1 MYLAAKLPV
10 GRLPSLIELPNLL
23 VFILFDQR
31 EHVTV
36 LFLRWRSEEELP
48 GIGKEKALI
57 LGHL

>member
-10 GRLPSLIELPNLL
+10 SRLPPLIELPNLL

-36 LFLRWRSEEELP
+36 LFLRWGSEEELP
-48 GIGKEKALI
+48 GIGKEKALT
-57 LGHL
+57 LGYL